1 MLLGRT
7 WGERCR
13 SAAAVL
19 WRGEMGGE
27 EGGVGLD
34 VGGRKMSWGSE
45 GKACSQQLPSL
56 LLYCEISGVRNP
68 LVSAYK
74 LVLM

>member
-1 MLLGRT
+1 MKGAGVLQLCS
-7 WGERCR
+7 GEVR
-13 SAAAVL
+13 
-19 WRGEMGGE
+19 WGGE

-34 VGGRKMSWGSE
+34 VGGRRMSWGSK

>member
-1 MLLGRT
+1 M
-7 WGERCR
+7 
-13 SAAAVL
+13 
-19 WRGEMGGE
+19 
-27 EGGVGLD
+27 GLD
-34 VGGRKMSWGSE
+34 VGGRKMSWGSK